1 MKPAATVI
9 YENHKEHGVEWLEV
23 KITVEAEAAEAVA
36 EVLSRYAPQGV
47 AVDLGAASAAEKVT
61 VRAYL
66 ACDETLAGRQ
76 QQVEEGLWHL
86 SQIWPMPAPV
96 FTAVPEEDWTAAWRE
111 TLSVLHLGRRIVIK
125 PSWRTYASNPA
136 RPDEVILEL
145 DPGQAFGTGL
155 HPTTQLCVEALERLV
170 RPGMRVLDL
179 GTGTGILA
187 LAAAKLVSPVE
198 VLAVDNDP
206 NAIAVARRNLGM
218 NDASAVVRLLH
229 GSLGDVSGTYD
240 LILANILAPVIIE
253 MAQHGLGARLRTGG
267 RLIASGILAEQQ
279 DEVVA
284 ALRQNGLELLETQQ
298 RGDWVALIAERA
310 RLV

>member
-1 MKPAATVI
+1 
-9 YENHKEHGVEWLEV
+9 
-23 KITVEAEAAEAVA
+23 
-36 EVLSRYAPQGV
+36 
-47 AVDLGAASAAEKVT
+47 
-61 VRAYL
+61 
-66 ACDETLAGRQ
+66 
-76 QQVEEGLWHL
+76 
-86 SQIWPMPAPV
+86 
-96 FTAVPEEDWTAAWRE
+96 
-111 TLSVLHLGRRIVIK
+111 
-125 PSWRTYASNPA
+125 
-136 RPDEVILEL
+136 
-145 DPGQAFGTGL
+145 
-155 HPTTQLCVEALERLV
+155 
-170 RPGMRVLDL
+170 MRVLDL

-310 RLV
+310 RLA